1 MGLLWA
7 LLLILSG
14 AHGSINRIA
23 LSPDGE
29 TLAAAG
35 SQGVWLYS
43 LDDLTAEQ
51 YYDGLSYSV
60 AYYDEYFAYDQN
72 GPIQID
78 NWETGEPVMTLDEN
92 TYNEYLVFSPDSTI
106 LAVGTHDSRVSLW
119 NLEDGTHIRNL
130 VGHPGEVMGL
140 DFSPDGTRVVNSG
153 DHEIAFRVWDIVTG
167 EIVLELP
174 GEGHLY
180 GVVYSDDGQW
190 IATATSD
197 GIVGLWD
204 AESGE
209 QIAALEGHES
219 GVRSVAFSPD
229 GTLLASGGDAGDV
242 CLWAVETLE
251 LVLCQDQHTFRVIDV
266 MFQGT
271 TVISASADGTIESL
285 EFLAN

>member
-1 MGLLWA
+1 
-7 LLLILSG
+7 
-14 AHGSINRIA
+14 
-23 LSPDGE
+23 
-29 TLAAAG
+29 
-35 SQGVWLYS
+35 
-43 LDDLTAEQ
+43 
-51 YYDGLSYSV
+51 
-60 AYYDEYFAYDQN
+60 
-72 GPIQID
+72 
-78 NWETGEPVMTLDEN
+78 
-92 TYNEYLVFSPDSTI
+92 
-106 LAVGTHDSRVSLW
+106 
-119 NLEDGTHIRNL
+119 
-130 VGHPGEVMGL
+130 
-140 DFSPDGTRVVNSG
+140 
-153 DHEIAFRVWDIVTG
+153 
-167 EIVLELP
+167 
-174 GEGHLY
+174 
-180 GVVYSDDGQW
+180 VVYSDDGQW